1 MLRRFEV
8 RNFKNFAGRFVFD
21 LASTKNYEFNP
32 ECVQNGI
39 AANSIIYGPNACGK
53 TNLGYAVFDIK
64 THLTDEKIGDYYG
77 ANYLNASRGRDHA
90 EFVYSFRFGN
100 DEVEYTYRKES
111 VRKLLSEVL
120 KINGKTVVELDRT
133 KGSVAE
139 FNLEGTETLKS
150 DLGSGPMDS
159 ERVLS
164 AVRYVANSTVLTDT
178 SENRVFR
185 EFTVFVDNMQHFTT
199 ETARDVKAPASD
211 STRIITL
218 LAGGLERFEQFLG
231 QAGVA
236 CKLTTVEVSG
246 EKRIAFDFGTTQL
259 DFLANASTGTLSLTA
274 QYIQLVNLHLLD
286 QHAQKIQQYGT
297 KQSSENVEGNIMF
310 LPRVKPF
317 LFVDEFDAFYHHA
330 AARHMV
336 EMLKKLH
343 CQSVLTTHNTSIM
356 SNDLLRPDCYFIMS
370 ATDIK
375 PAYAF
380 TDKELRKAHNIEK
393 MYRAGVFGG

>member
-8 RNFKNFAGRFVFD
+8 RNFKNFDGQFIFD
-21 LASTKNYEFNP
+21 LASAKNYEINP

-39 AANSIIYGPNACGK
+39 AANAIVYGPNACGK

-64 THLTDEKIGDYYG
+64 THLTDEKISDYYG
-77 ANYLNASRGRDHA
+77 ANYLNASRCRDHA
-90 EFVYSFRFGN
+90 EFVYCFRFGN

-139 FNLEGTETLKS
+139 FNLEGTETLNS
-150 DLGSGPMDS
+150 DLGPDLGDSGQP
-159 ERVLS
+159 LS
-164 AVRYVANSTVLTDT
+164 AVKYVASSTVLE
-178 SENRVFR
+178 SSPENAVFR
-185 EFTVFVDNMQHFTT
+185 EFIAFVKHMRHFTT

-211 STRIITL
+211 STRIITA
-218 LAGGLERFEQFLG
+218 LAGGLEKFEKFLG
-231 QAGVA
+231 RAGVA

-246 EKRIAFDFGTTQL
+246 EKRIAFDFGATHL
-259 DFLANASTGTLSLTA
+259 DFLANASAGTLSLTA
-274 QYIQLVNLHLLD
+274 QYIQLVSLHLLEFGT
-286 QHAQKIQQYGT
+286 QMIQQYGT
-297 KQSSENVEGNIMF
+297 KRPPENVEGNIAF

-336 EMLKKLH
+336 GLFKKLN

-370 ATDIK
+370 ATDIR

>member
-53 TNLGYAVFDIK
+53 TNLGYAIFDIQ
-64 THLTDEKIGDYYG
+64 THLKDEVSNYYK
-77 ANYLNASRGRDHA
+77 ANYLNATRGRDHA

-120 KINGKTVVELDRT
+120 KINGKTVIELDRT

-150 DLGSGPMDS
+150 DLGSGPMD
-159 ERVLS
+159 RDKVLS
-164 AVRYVANSTVLTDT
+164 AVRYVANSTVLSDT
-178 SENRVFR
+178 AENRVFR
-185 EFTVFVDNMQHFTT
+185 EFTAFVDNMQHVTT
-199 ETARDVKAPASD
+199 ETARDLKDPTSD
-211 STRIITL
+211 STGIITAFVDG
-218 LAGGLERFEQFLG
+218 LANFEKYLNQN
-231 QAGVA
+231 GVA

-246 EKRIAFDFGTTQL
+246 EKRIAFDFGAAQL
-259 DFLANASTGTLSLTA
+259 DFLANASTGTLSMTA
-274 QYIQLVNLHLLD
+274 QFMQFARL
-286 QHAQKIQQYGT
+286 QEKGQTAQRCQQWS
-297 KQSSENVEGNIMF
+297 KQQTTENVEGGAAF
-310 LPRVKPF
+310 LPRVKQF

-336 EMLKKLH
+336 ETLKKLN
-343 CQSVLTTHNTSIM
+343 CQSILTTHNTSIM

-370 ATDIK
+370 ATDIR